1 MVYRFYLGKMGE
13 IMLSKER
20 KKIDEID
27 RQLVKLFEE
36 RMKVVVEVAKIKKE
50 NGMEIFD
57 SSREGMVIDKI
68 KSYLEDNNLEEY
80 LEEFYIDLMNVS
92 KKYQKEIIEG

>member
-1 MVYRFYLGKMGE
+1 
-13 IMLSKER
+13 MLSKER